1 MNEHKYDYK
10 WGEGAVVELR
20 LTASPEIAMLVR
32 DELVKLMARYK
43 SYAIV
48 PSVNHN
54 TKSPCGCGDK

>member
-43 SYAIV
+43 TYVV
-48 PSVNHN
+48 PVANHN
-54 TKSPCGCGDK
+54 VKKPCGCGDK